1 LARRLISGRPF
12 GLRTATIVLL
22 LVPILCIVLAIIGET
37 GLFGRAAERFRSDEG
52 SAIARVTLKRVAD
65 SERLEQ
71 DPDFNGENRGL
82 LSRLLGPARP
92 PGDAVDLI
100 ALANTITIKRPERT

>member
-37 GLFGRAAERFRSDEG
+37 GLFGRAAERFRG
-52 SAIARVTLKRVAD
+52 
-65 SERLEQ
+65 
-71 DPDFNGENRGL
+71 
-82 LSRLLGPARP
+82 
-92 PGDAVDLI
+92 
-100 ALANTITIKRPERT
+100 